1 VWLETV
7 SAGQRTPVHRHSCE
21 EVFVVLKG
29 RGTLLLGSTSLPYPG
44 TPREIPFSQN
54 STFTVP
60 VNDPHQV
67 KMMVAMVLLISTFTV
82 KKSSRDIEIILSLR
96 WATWNLLACWC
107 LQHVF
112 LRCRFGILMN
122 MKICNF
128 L

>member
-7 SAGQRTPVHRHSCE
+7 SAGKRTPIHRHSCE

-44 TPREIPFSQN
+44 TPQEIPFTQN

-67 KMMVAMVLLISTFTV
+67 RTRVAIVLLISMFTV
-82 KKSSRDIEIILSLR
+82 
-96 WATWNLLACWC
+96 
-107 LQHVF
+107 
-112 LRCRFGILMN
+112 
-122 MKICNF
+122 MKP
-128 L
+128 

>member
-1 VWLETV
+1 MWLETV

-44 TPREIPFSQN
+44 TPQEFPFFQN

-67 KMMVAMVLLISTFTV
+67 KMRVAMVLLTSTFTV
-82 KKSSRDIEIILSLR
+82 KKASQDSKIMLSLR
-96 WATWNLLACWC
+96 WTAVESICSL
-107 LQHVF
+107 VF
-112 LRCRFGILMN
+112 TPCFS
-122 MKICNF
+122 
-128 L
+128 